1 MAPRIGVAIAIG
13 VIAATSIY
21 YGIYYWWTSSENVVE
36 ETGSFSETTRLSNP
50 NNNHDD
56 QKHPHRSRDEA
67 EFEAKRMGRQHPQDT
82 YVAYYNEQKHR
93 WFVGREQY

>member
-1 MAPRIGVAIAIG
+1 MAPPIGVATAIG
-13 VIAATSIY
+13 VIATTIIC
-21 YGIYYWWTSSENVVE
+21 YGIYCWWTSSENVVE
-36 ETGSFSETTRLSNP
+36 ETGSFSETILSNP

-56 QKHPHRSRDEA
+56 QKHPHRSREEA

-93 WFVGREQY
+93 WFVGRKQY